1 MNQSIDGAFINR
13 MTRPKRIIMI
23 EIDNTLADTQRA
35 FTEYLESI
43 SQNSIDPESL
53 GTELRGDGLEWN
65 NPYVR
70 EFIESKDHR
79 DTVLAIRPYVSS
91 MRALKKLTE
100 LGEVHV
106 VSSRIENWHEPTQLW
121 LASHGF
127 MELVSSVHLR
137 GVGEKTVDF
146 KRRLAKE
153 LKVNYV
159 FDDSVEVALGLKGMV
174 EGVYLISQP
183 WNRNFIPSSVGVIS
197 QHRSLLEAANE
208 LEFQL
213 ARK

>member
-1 MNQSIDGAFINR
+1 
-13 MTRPKRIIMI
+13 MTARPKRIIMI

-35 FTEYLESI
+35 FTEYLTATAKGAV
-43 SQNSIDPESL
+43 DPDSL
-53 GTELRGDGLEWN
+53 ATELRGDGLEWN

-79 DTVLAIRPYVSS
+79 DTVLAIEPYSSS

-100 LGEVHV
+100 LGEVHI
-106 VSSRIENWHEPTQLW
+106 VSSRIENWHESTRLW

-127 MELVSSVHLR
+127 MTLVSSVHLR

-146 KRRLAKE
+146 KRRLAKQ
-153 LKVNYV
+153 LGADYV

-174 EGVYLISQP
+174 KGVYLISQP
-183 WNRNFIPSSVGVIS
+183 WNRNFIPSSVGTIS
-197 QHRSLLEAANE
+197 QHHSLLDAATE
-208 LEFQL
+208 LEYHETN
-213 ARK
+213 RT

>member
-1 MNQSIDGAFINR
+1 MV
-13 MTRPKRIIMI
+13 

-35 FTEYLESI
+35 FTEYLASTSEG
-43 SQNSIDPESL
+43 SIDPESL

-70 EFIESKDHR
+70 EFIESKNHR
-79 DTVLAIRPYVSS
+79 ETVLAIEPYSS
-91 MRALKKLTE
+91 SLRALKKLTD
-100 LGEVHV
+100 LGEVHI
-106 VSSRIENWHEPTQLW
+106 VSSRIENWHEPTRLW

-127 MELVSSVHLR
+127 MGMVAGVHLR

-146 KRRLAKE
+146 KRRIAKQ
-153 LKVNYV
+153 LDADYV
-159 FDDSVEVALGLKGMV
+159 FDDSVEVALGLKGTSK
-174 EGVYLISQP
+174 GVYLISQP

-208 LEFQL
+208 LEHRETKDL
-213 ARK
+213 D